1 MKNVAK
7 KKFEF
12 QTDDETRKRMS
23 KIKSKDGKV
32 ERVIAKRLWRDGIHY
47 RKNYRKLPGSP
58 DIAITKYKIAV
69 FIDGEFWHG
78 YGWPASKRYL
88 HRNREYWIAKI
99 ERNIKHDQEVTKK
112 LEEMGWIVLRFWSK
126 KVLDHPEYYC
136 ERIKLAIRTRTDSEE
151 DWDDDDD
158 YDDQC

>member
-1 MKNVAK
+1 MVKNVAK

-47 RKNYRKLPGSP
+47 RKNYSKLPGSP

-69 FIDGEFWHG
+69 LARIRMACFKAVSSSQSRI
-78 YGWPASKRYL
+78 
-88 HRNREYWIAKI
+88 
-99 ERNIKHDQEVTKK
+99 
-112 LEEMGWIVLRFWSK
+112 
-126 KVLDHPEYYC
+126 LDRKDRAQYQ
-136 ERIKLAIRTRTDSEE
+136 T
-151 DWDDDDD
+151 
-158 YDDQC
+158 

>member
-1 MKNVAK
+1 MAK

-23 KIKSKDGKV
+23 KIKSKDGIV
-32 ERVIAKRLWRDGIHY
+32 ERV
-47 RKNYRKLPGSP
+47 
-58 DIAITKYKIAV
+58 ITKYKIAA

-99 ERNIKHDQEVTKK
+99 ESNIKHDQEVTKK

-136 ERIKLAIRTRTDSEE
+136 ERIKLAIRTRTDSK
-151 DWDDDDD
+151 
-158 YDDQC
+158 